1 MELTD
6 LLSAWLTK
14 IELENPPGKEIVA
27 LNFGMLNS
35 DKGYMV
41 YLTGAEVYDP
51 DDDDWAGEIDYQPTR
66 ANKYLLLPREI
77 SKGLKW
83 RGVLDLVAYSLKEI
97 VAKKQNSGLFEGRVA
112 AAGYDDSELILIK
125 GI

>member
-14 IELENPPGKEIVA
+14 IEQENPPGKIIVA

-41 YLTGAEVYDP
+41 YLTGAEAYDA
-51 DDDDWAGEIDYQPTR
+51 DDDDWAGEIDYQPIR

-77 SKGLKW
+77 TKGLKW
-83 RGVLDLVAYSLKEI
+83 RGVLDLVADSLKELI
-97 VAKKQNSGLFEGRVA
+97 TKNLNTGVFEGRIPRQPA
-112 AAGYDDSELILIK
+112 MTTANLF
-125 GI
+125 

>member
-14 IELENPPGKEIVA
+14 IEQENPPGKIIVA

-41 YLTGAEVYDP
+41 YLTGAEAYDP
-51 DDDDWAGEIDYQPTR
+51 DEDDWAGEIDYQPIR
-66 ANKYLLLPREI
+66 ANKYLLLPREVT
-77 SKGLKW
+77 KGLKW
-83 RGVLDLVAYSLKEI
+83 RGVLDLVADSLKELI
-97 VAKKQNSGLFEGRVA
+97 TKNLNTGIFEGRIA

>member
-1 MELTD
+1 
-6 LLSAWLTK
+6 
-14 IELENPPGKEIVA
+14 
-27 LNFGMLNS
+27 MLNS

-51 DDDDWAGEIDYQPTR
+51 DDDDWAGEIDYQPIR

-77 SKGLKW
+77 TKGLKW
-83 RGVLDLVAYSLKEI
+83 RGVLDLVADSLKELI
-97 VAKKQNSGLFEGRVA
+97 TKNLNTGIFEGRIA

>member
-14 IELENPPGKEIVA
+14 IEQENPPGKIIVA

-51 DDDDWAGEIDYQPTR
+51 DDDDWAGEIDYQPIR

-77 SKGLKW
+77 TKGLKW
-83 RGVLDLVAYSLKEI
+83 RGVLDLVADSLKELI
-97 VAKKQNSGLFEGRVA
+97 TKNLNTGIFEGRIA